1 MSSSV
6 MLTILTTLYAV
17 PNFSPRQVAKYFQLA
32 TKFADAK
39 VYVSKTQIA
48 SFFFTNIESVFTL
61 N

>member
-39 VYVSKTQIA
+39 VYGCESQTA
-48 SFFFTNIESVFTL
+48 SFFFLLTTKVFL
-61 N
+61 P

>member
-1 MSSSV
+1 

-39 VYVSKTQIA
+39 VYGSENQTA
-48 SFFFTNIESVFTL
+48 SFFFLLTMKVFL
-61 N
+61 P